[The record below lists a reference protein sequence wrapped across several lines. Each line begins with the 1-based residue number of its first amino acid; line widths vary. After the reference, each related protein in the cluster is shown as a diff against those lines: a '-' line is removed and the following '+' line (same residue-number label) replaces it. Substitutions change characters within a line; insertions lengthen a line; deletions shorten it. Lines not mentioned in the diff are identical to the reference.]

1 MDRYIQRLGKRKVD
15 DSGENDDESPKPET
29 KITLSKMKYEEKRE
43 RKFQEKWQ
51 KEFPWVELD
60 TTGQLM
66 TCKVCKAYPGL
77 SDREGAFV
85 KGCCNMRKDTLTA
98 HDQNKKHKLC
108 IDRSISDK
116 RGAPIQVAY
125 HQTHKLNPS
134 VKQRVTALFN
144 TAFYVAKHGR
154 PYSAFPEL
162 CSLQAKNGVDMGS
175 MYRNDKGCKT
185 FIEHIANSEIEK
197 IKKDVMES
205 RYFSVLSDG
214 STDSSITE
222 QEAVYIRYIGP
233 EGKPQTEFCDIVSL
247 ETADASGVLQGI
259 DRALETIGI
268 DENAFKSKLVGC
280 NFDGAAV
287 MMGQKG
293 GVAAK
298 VKERVPHAV
307 AIHCVAHN
315 LELAVLD
322 SVKTVPYLSKF
333 DTTVKNIFL
342 FYYYSPKKRR
352 EPRAISDLLDED
364 AAYFS
369 GMKQVRWLASRHRA
383 LKAIEKHYAVTVIHL
398 ENTASGKTA
407 DAAKAKGI
415 LNDFKSHKFVKF
427 LHFMIDVTN
436 ILSML
441 SQGYQRDDLFITDV
455 VRNNLE
461 KAMWQLKEQNKGEMG
476 RKFEEHFNTELK
488 TFSCGKESTQTVKL
502 DACPAN
508 STSSDKQQSSFLE
521 AVVEYMDKRF
531 TVLQHPLSVTWKC
544 LITLCGQA
552 GMTYS
557 NMEMMLLP
565 ALLNILNHVL
575 MPMKEHRSQHNG
587 VTLNCVFI
595 DKDQYPHLMCTATYS
610 F

>member
-1 MDRYIQRLGKRKVD
+1 
-15 DSGENDDESPKPET
+15 
-29 KITLSKMKYEEKRE
+29 MKYEEKRE

-51 KEFPWVELD
+51 NEFPWVELD

-66 TCKVCKAYPGL
+66 TCKVCKAYPEL
-77 SDREGAFV
+77 SDRESAFV

-98 HDQNKKHKLC
+98 HDQNKKHKFC

-116 RGAPIQVAY
+116 R
-125 HQTHKLNPS
+125 
-134 VKQRVTALFN
+134 
-144 TAFYVAKHGR
+144 
-154 PYSAFPEL
+154 EL

-233 EGKPQTEFCDIVSL
+233 EGKPQTECCDIVSL
-247 ETADASGVLQGI
+247 ETADASGVLQDI

-287 MMGQKG
+287 MMGKKG

-315 LELAVLD
+315 LELAVLE

-352 EPRAISDLLDED
+352 ELRAISDLLDEN

-455 VRNNLE
+455 VRNLE
-461 KAMWQLKEQNKGEMG
+461 KAMWQLKELQQNKGEMG

-531 TVLQHPLSVTWKC
+531 TVLQHPAFSDVTVSLFNDIWVLFRFIRFCTTVHVQAPYLSYVYVYAVVPYAIYIYICK
-544 LITLCGQA
+544 
-552 GMTYS
+552 
-557 NMEMMLLP
+557 P
-565 ALLNILNHVL
+565 V
-575 MPMKEHRSQHNG
+575 
-587 VTLNCVFI
+587 
-595 DKDQYPHLMCTATYS
+595 
-610 F
+610 